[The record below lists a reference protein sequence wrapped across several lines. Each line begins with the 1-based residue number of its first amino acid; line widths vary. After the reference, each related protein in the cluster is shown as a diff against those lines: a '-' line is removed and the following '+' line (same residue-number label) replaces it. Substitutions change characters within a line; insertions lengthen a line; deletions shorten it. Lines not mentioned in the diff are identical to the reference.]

1 MTALE
6 RIRDMPDA
14 AVITAEQAAAVLGC
28 NPHSI
33 RVAARQQPER
43 LGFPVTVL
51 GNRTLIPRIPFIQ
64 FIEGVNPNDP
74 IS

>member
-1 MTALE
+1 MTVLE
-6 RIRDMPDA
+6 RIRDMPDT

-43 LGFPVTVL
+43 LGVPVTVL
-51 GNRTLIPRIPFIQ
+51 GNRTLSPRIPFIQ
-64 FIEGVNPNDP
+64 FIEGMNPND
-74 IS
+74 